1 MIINILKHNNW
12 LYLLFLFIPIL
23 NVYSFG
29 VGNIALI
36 ALLIVSLYG
45 ITSGKVFNKKYKLF
59 WLLGF
64 LFIFHEVIFYILY
77 NVPKTSG
84 TWFNRIVEETL
95 FITSIATFVNV
106 FNLNRL
112 YKWWK
117 LIGVLFMIGLF
128 YHSIEYY
135 VFNHNVDMIKIAFL
149 PLSENKVF
157 EKILTIDYTR
167 PRSFFTE
174 PSHYASFMLPL
185 LFLNLLYK
193 DYKYGAINVVSLLLS
208 TSSLGIVTGAFF
220 LIAMSLKQTSYKRKL
235 SLMLFLIIGYFCFL
249 NLDIFQY
256 ARDKIASSNG
266 GDDSSSLR
274 LFFTASVWAELPIDL
289 KILGIPNSSIG
300 EFLLQN
306 SKYIPNQLIWVLQDE
321 SNQINYASS
330 IWFVAVKSGFIVWI
344 VYLLFYIQN
353 IKKSWDSPILY
364 YALMIFVATFIQSCF
379 LNSIFMSQIVL
390 MLVLLNNKKDI
401 DEKYYS
407 NNIIR
412 K

>member
-1 MIINILKHNNW
+1 MITNIFKDNIW

-36 ALLIVSLYG
+36 ALLLVAIYG
-45 ITSGKVFNKKYKLF
+45 LISGSVFKKQKLF
-59 WLLGF
+59 LFLGF
-64 LFIFHEVIFYILY
+64 FVIVHEAIFYVMY

-84 TWFNRIVEETL
+84 PWFNRIVEELL
-95 FITSIATFVNV
+95 FVMSIATFVNV
-106 FNLNRL
+106 FDLDKL
-112 YKWWK
+112 YKWWRI
-117 LIGVLFMIGLF
+117 IGVLFMVGLF

-135 VFNHNVDMIKIAFL
+135 VFNHYVDMIKLPFL
-149 PLSENKVF
+149 PLSDNKVF

-193 DYKYGAINVVSLLLS
+193 DYRYGAINMVFLLLS
-208 TSSLGIVTGAFF
+208 TSSLGIVTGAFLLIVMSFKHTSFKIKLLLIIF
-220 LIAMSLKQTSYKRKL
+220 LIV
-235 SLMLFLIIGYFCFL
+235 GYFCFL
-249 NLDIFQY
+249 NLDIFQF

-266 GDDSSSLR
+266 GDESSSLR
-274 LFFTASVWAELPIDL
+274 IFFTASVWAELPIDL
-289 KILGIPNSSIG
+289 KMLGIPSYSIG
-300 EFLLQN
+300 DFLQHN
-306 SKYIPNQLIWVLQDE
+306 SKYIPNQLVWVLQDE
-321 SNQINYASS
+321 SSINYASS
-330 IWFVAVKSGFIVWI
+330 IWFVAVKFGLIVWG
-344 VYLLFYIQN
+344 VYLFFYIRN
-353 IKKSWDSPILY
+353 IKKSWSSPILY

-401 DEKYYS
+401 DEKYNC
-407 NNIIR
+407 NNFIR

>member
-1 MIINILKHNNW
+1 MITNIFKDNIW

-36 ALLIVSLYG
+36 ALLLVAIYG
-45 ITSGKVFNKKYKLF
+45 LISGSVLKKQKLF
-59 WLLGF
+59 LFLGF
-64 LFIFHEVIFYILY
+64 FVIVHEAIFYVMY

-84 TWFNRIVEETL
+84 PWFNRIVEELL
-95 FITSIATFVNV
+95 FVMSIATFVNV
-106 FNLNRL
+106 FDLDKL
-112 YKWWK
+112 YKWWRI
-117 LIGVLFMIGLF
+117 IGVLFMIGLF

-135 VFNHNVDMIKIAFL
+135 VFNHYVDMIKLPFL
-149 PLSENKVF
+149 PLSDNKVF

-193 DYKYGAINVVSLLLS
+193 DYRYGAINMVFLLLS
-208 TSSLGIVTGAFF
+208 TSSLGIVTGAFLLIVMSFKHTSFKIKLLLIIF
-220 LIAMSLKQTSYKRKL
+220 LIV
-235 SLMLFLIIGYFCFL
+235 GYFCFL
-249 NLDIFQY
+249 NLDIFQF

-266 GDDSSSLR
+266 GDESSSLR
-274 LFFTASVWAELPIDL
+274 IFFTASVWAELPIDL
-289 KILGIPNSSIG
+289 KMLGIPSYSIG
-300 EFLLQN
+300 DFLQHN
-306 SKYIPNQLIWVLQDE
+306 SKYIPNQLVWVLQDE
-321 SNQINYASS
+321 SSINYASS
-330 IWFVAVKSGFIVWI
+330 IWFVAVKFGLIVWG
-344 VYLLFYIQN
+344 VYLFFYIRN
-353 IKKSWDSPILY
+353 IKKSWSSPILY

-401 DEKYYS
+401 DEKYNC
-407 NNIIR
+407 NNFIR

>member
-1 MIINILKHNNW
+1 MITNIFKDNIW

-36 ALLIVSLYG
+36 ALLLVAIYG
-45 ITSGKVFNKKYKLF
+45 LISGSVFKKQKLF
-59 WLLGF
+59 LFLGF
-64 LFIFHEVIFYILY
+64 FVIVHEAIFYVMY

-84 TWFNRIVEETL
+84 PWFNRIVEELL
-95 FITSIATFVNV
+95 FVMSIATFVNV
-106 FNLNRL
+106 FDLDKL
-112 YKWWK
+112 YKWWRI
-117 LIGVLFMIGLF
+117 IGVLFMIGLF

-135 VFNHNVDMIKIAFL
+135 VFNHYVDMIKLPFL
-149 PLSENKVF
+149 PLSDNKVF

-193 DYKYGAINVVSLLLS
+193 DYRYGAINMVFLLLS
-208 TSSLGIVTGAFF
+208 TSSLGIVTGAFLLIVMSFKHTSFKIKLLLIIF
-220 LIAMSLKQTSYKRKL
+220 LIVR
-235 SLMLFLIIGYFCFL
+235 YFCFL
-249 NLDIFQY
+249 NLDIFQF

-266 GDDSSSLR
+266 GDESSSLR
-274 LFFTASVWAELPIDL
+274 IFFTASVWAELPIDL
-289 KILGIPNSSIG
+289 KMLGIPSYSIG
-300 EFLLQN
+300 DFLQHN
-306 SKYIPNQLIWVLQDE
+306 SKYIPNQLVWVLQDE
-321 SNQINYASS
+321 SSINYASS
-330 IWFVAVKSGFIVWI
+330 IWFVAVKFGLIVWG
-344 VYLLFYIQN
+344 VYLFFYIRN
-353 IKKSWDSPILY
+353 IKKSWSSPILY

-401 DEKYYS
+401 DEKYNC
-407 NNIIR
+407 NNFIR

>member
-1 MIINILKHNNW
+1 MITNIFKDNIW

-36 ALLIVSLYG
+36 ALLLVAIYG
-45 ITSGKVFNKKYKLF
+45 LISDNVFKKQKLF
-59 WLLGF
+59 LFLGF
-64 LFIFHEVIFYILY
+64 LVIFHEAIFYVMY

-84 TWFNRIVEETL
+84 TWFNRIVEELL
-95 FITSIATFVNV
+95 FVISIATFVNV
-106 FNLNRL
+106 FDLGKL
-112 YKWWK
+112 YKWWR
-117 LIGVLFMIGLF
+117 LVGVLFMIGLF

-135 VFNHNVDMIKIAFL
+135 VFNHNVDMIKLPFL
-149 PLSENKVF
+149 PLSDNKVF
-157 EKILTIDYTR
+157 EKILTVDYTR

-193 DYKYGAINVVSLLLS
+193 DYKYGAINMVFLLLS

-220 LIAMSLKQTSYKRKL
+220 LIVMSFKHTSFKIKL
-235 SLMLFLIIGYFCFL
+235 LLIIFLIIGYFCFL
-249 NLDIFQY
+249 NMDIFQY
-256 ARDKIASSNG
+256 ARDKIATSNG
-266 GDDSSSLR
+266 GDESSSLR

-289 KILGIPNSSIG
+289 KILGIPNFSIG
-300 EFLLQN
+300 DFLLQN
-306 SKYIPNQLIWVLQDE
+306 SKYIPNQLVWVLQDE
-321 SNQINYASS
+321 SSINYASS
-330 IWFVAVKSGFIVWI
+330 FWFVAVKFGFVVWI
-344 VYLLFYIQN
+344 VYLFFYIRN
-353 IKKSWDSPILY
+353 IQKSWSSPILY

-390 MLVLLNNKKDI
+390 MLVLLNNKKYI
-401 DEKYYS
+401 DEKYNC
-407 NNIIR
+407 NNVIR

>member
-1 MIINILKHNNW
+1 MITNIFKDNIW

-36 ALLIVSLYG
+36 ALLLVAIYG
-45 ITSGKVFNKKYKLF
+45 LISGSVFKKQKLF
-59 WLLGF
+59 LFLGF
-64 LFIFHEVIFYILY
+64 FVIVHEAIFYVMY

-84 TWFNRIVEETL
+84 PWFNRIVEELL
-95 FITSIATFVNV
+95 FVMSIATFVNV
-106 FNLNRL
+106 FDLDKL
-112 YKWWK
+112 YKWWRI
-117 LIGVLFMIGLF
+117 IGVLFMIGLF

-135 VFNHNVDMIKIAFL
+135 VFNHYVDMIKLPFL
-149 PLSENKVF
+149 PLSDNKVF

-193 DYKYGAINVVSLLLS
+193 DYRYGAINMVFLLLS
-208 TSSLGIVTGAFF
+208 TSSLGIVTGAFLLIVMTFKHTSFKIKLLLIIF
-220 LIAMSLKQTSYKRKL
+220 LIV
-235 SLMLFLIIGYFCFL
+235 GYFCFL
-249 NLDIFQY
+249 NLDIFQF

-266 GDDSSSLR
+266 GDESSSLR
-274 LFFTASVWAELPIDL
+274 IFFTASVWAELPIDL
-289 KILGIPNSSIG
+289 KMLGIPSYSIG
-300 EFLLQN
+300 DFLQHN
-306 SKYIPNQLIWVLQDE
+306 SKYIPNQLVWVLQDE
-321 SNQINYASS
+321 SSINYASS
-330 IWFVAVKSGFIVWI
+330 IWFVAVKFGLIVWG
-344 VYLLFYIQN
+344 VYLFFYIRN
-353 IKKSWDSPILY
+353 IKKSWSSPILY

-401 DEKYYS
+401 DEKYNC
-407 NNIIR
+407 NNFIR

>member
-1 MIINILKHNNW
+1 MITNIFKDNIW

-36 ALLIVSLYG
+36 ALLLVAIYG
-45 ITSGKVFNKKYKLF
+45 LISGSVFKKQKLF
-59 WLLGF
+59 LFLGF
-64 LFIFHEVIFYILY
+64 FVIVHEAIFYVMY

-84 TWFNRIVEETL
+84 PWFNRIVEELL
-95 FITSIATFVNV
+95 FVMSIATFVNV
-106 FNLNRL
+106 FDLDKL
-112 YKWWK
+112 YKWWRI
-117 LIGVLFMIGLF
+117 IGVLFMIGLF

-135 VFNHNVDMIKIAFL
+135 VFNHYVDMIKLPFL
-149 PLSENKVF
+149 PLSDNKVF

-193 DYKYGAINVVSLLLS
+193 DYRYGAINMVLLLLS
-208 TSSLGIVTGAFF
+208 TSSLGIVTGAFLLIVMSFKHTSFKIKLLLIIF
-220 LIAMSLKQTSYKRKL
+220 LIV
-235 SLMLFLIIGYFCFL
+235 GYFCFL
-249 NLDIFQY
+249 NLDIFQF

-266 GDDSSSLR
+266 GDESSSLR
-274 LFFTASVWAELPIDL
+274 IFFTASVWAELPIDL
-289 KILGIPNSSIG
+289 KMLGIPSYSIG
-300 EFLLQN
+300 DFLQHN
-306 SKYIPNQLIWVLQDE
+306 SKYIPNQLVWVLQDE
-321 SNQINYASS
+321 SSINYASS
-330 IWFVAVKSGFIVWI
+330 IWFVAVKFGLIVWG
-344 VYLLFYIQN
+344 VYLFFYIRN
-353 IKKSWDSPILY
+353 IKKSWSSPILY

-401 DEKYYS
+401 DEKYNC
-407 NNIIR
+407 NNFIR

>member
-1 MIINILKHNNW
+1 MITNIFKDNIW

-36 ALLIVSLYG
+36 ALLLVAIYG
-45 ITSGKVFNKKYKLF
+45 LISGSVFKKQKLF
-59 WLLGF
+59 LFLGF
-64 LFIFHEVIFYILY
+64 FVIVHEAIFYVMY

-84 TWFNRIVEETL
+84 PWFNRIVEELL
-95 FITSIATFVNV
+95 FVMSIATFVNV
-106 FNLNRL
+106 FDLDKL
-112 YKWWK
+112 YKWWRI
-117 LIGVLFMIGLF
+117 IGVLFMIGLF

-135 VFNHNVDMIKIAFL
+135 VFNHYVDMIKLPFL
-149 PLSENKVF
+149 PLSDNKVF

-185 LFLNLLYK
+185 LFLNLLYE
-193 DYKYGAINVVSLLLS
+193 DYRYGAINMVFLLLS
-208 TSSLGIVTGAFF
+208 TSSLGIVTGAFLLIVMSFKHTSFKIKLLLIIF
-220 LIAMSLKQTSYKRKL
+220 LIV
-235 SLMLFLIIGYFCFL
+235 GYFCFL
-249 NLDIFQY
+249 NLDIFQF

-266 GDDSSSLR
+266 GDESSSLR
-274 LFFTASVWAELPIDL
+274 IFFTASVWAELPIDL
-289 KILGIPNSSIG
+289 KMLGIPSYSIG
-300 EFLLQN
+300 DFLQHN
-306 SKYIPNQLIWVLQDE
+306 SKYIPNQLVWVLQDE
-321 SNQINYASS
+321 SSINYASS
-330 IWFVAVKSGFIVWI
+330 IWFVAVKFGLIVWG
-344 VYLLFYIQN
+344 VYLFFYIRN
-353 IKKSWDSPILY
+353 IKKSWSSPILY

-401 DEKYYS
+401 DEKYNC
-407 NNIIR
+407 NNFIR

>member
-1 MIINILKHNNW
+1 MITNIFKDNIW

-36 ALLIVSLYG
+36 ALLLVAIYG
-45 ITSGKVFNKKYKLF
+45 LISGSVFKKQKLF
-59 WLLGF
+59 LF
-64 LFIFHEVIFYILY
+64 LVFFVIVHEAIFYVMY

-84 TWFNRIVEETL
+84 PWFNRIVEELL
-95 FITSIATFVNV
+95 FVMSIATFVNV
-106 FNLNRL
+106 FDLDKL
-112 YKWWK
+112 YKWWRI
-117 LIGVLFMIGLF
+117 IGVLFMIGLF

-135 VFNHNVDMIKIAFL
+135 VFNHYVDMIKLPFL
-149 PLSENKVF
+149 PLSDNKVF

-193 DYKYGAINVVSLLLS
+193 DYRYGAINMVFLLLS
-208 TSSLGIVTGAFF
+208 TSSLGIVTGAFLLIVMSFKHTSFKIKLLLIIF
-220 LIAMSLKQTSYKRKL
+220 LIV
-235 SLMLFLIIGYFCFL
+235 GYFCFL
-249 NLDIFQY
+249 NLDIFQF

-266 GDDSSSLR
+266 GDESSSLR
-274 LFFTASVWAELPIDL
+274 IFFTASVWAELPIDL
-289 KILGIPNSSIG
+289 KMLGIPSYSIG
-300 EFLLQN
+300 DFLQHN
-306 SKYIPNQLIWVLQDE
+306 SKYIPNQLVWVLQDE
-321 SNQINYASS
+321 SSINYASS
-330 IWFVAVKSGFIVWI
+330 IWFVAVKFGLIVWG
-344 VYLLFYIQN
+344 VYLFFYIRN
-353 IKKSWDSPILY
+353 IKKSWSSPILY

-401 DEKYYS
+401 DEKYNC
-407 NNIIR
+407 NNFIR

>member
-1 MIINILKHNNW
+1 MITNIFKDNIW

-36 ALLIVSLYG
+36 ALLLVAIYG
-45 ITSGKVFNKKYKLF
+45 LISGNVFKKQKLF
-59 WLLGF
+59 LFLGF
-64 LFIFHEVIFYILY
+64 LVIFHEAIFYVMY

-84 TWFNRIVEETL
+84 TWFNRIVEELL
-95 FITSIATFVNV
+95 FVISIATFVNV
-106 FNLNRL
+106 FDLGKL
-112 YKWWK
+112 YKWWR
-117 LIGVLFMIGLF
+117 LVGVLFMIGLF

-135 VFNHNVDMIKIAFL
+135 VFNHNVDMIKLPFL
-149 PLSENKVF
+149 PLSDNKVF
-157 EKILTIDYTR
+157 EKILTVDYTR

-193 DYKYGAINVVSLLLS
+193 DYKYGAINTVFLLLS

-220 LIAMSLKQTSYKRKL
+220 LIVMSFKHTSFKIKL
-235 SLMLFLIIGYFCFL
+235 LLIISLIIGYFCFL
-249 NLDIFQY
+249 NMEIFQY
-256 ARDKIASSNG
+256 ARDKIATSNG
-266 GDDSSSLR
+266 GDESSSLR

-289 KILGIPNSSIG
+289 KILGIPNFSIG
-300 EFLLQN
+300 DFLLQN
-306 SKYIPNQLIWVLQDE
+306 SKYIPNQLVWVLQDE
-321 SNQINYASS
+321 SSINYASS
-330 IWFVAVKSGFIVWI
+330 IWFVAVKFGLVVWI
-344 VYLLFYIQN
+344 VYLFFYIRN
-353 IKKSWDSPILY
+353 IQKSWSSPILY

-390 MLVLLNNKKDI
+390 MLVLLNNKKYI
-401 DEKYYS
+401 DEKYNC
-407 NNIIR
+407 NNVIR

>member
-1 MIINILKHNNW
+1 MITNIFKDNIW

-36 ALLIVSLYG
+36 ALLLVAIYG
-45 ITSGKVFNKKYKLF
+45 LISGSVFKKQKLF
-59 WLLGF
+59 LFLGF
-64 LFIFHEVIFYILY
+64 FVIVHEAIFYVMY

-84 TWFNRIVEETL
+84 PWFNRIVEELL
-95 FITSIATFVNV
+95 FVMSIATFVNV
-106 FNLNRL
+106 FDLDKL
-112 YKWWK
+112 YKWWRI
-117 LIGVLFMIGLF
+117 IGVLFMIGLF

-135 VFNHNVDMIKIAFL
+135 VFNHYVDMIKLPFL
-149 PLSENKVF
+149 PLSDNKVF

-193 DYKYGAINVVSLLLS
+193 DYRYGAINMVFLLLS
-208 TSSLGIVTGAFF
+208 TSSLGIVTGAFLLIVMSFKHTSFKIKLLLIIF
-220 LIAMSLKQTSYKRKL
+220 LIV
-235 SLMLFLIIGYFCFL
+235 GYFCFL
-249 NLDIFQY
+249 NLDIFQF

-266 GDDSSSLR
+266 GDESSSLR
-274 LFFTASVWAELPIDL
+274 IFFTASVWAELPIDL
-289 KILGIPNSSIG
+289 KMLGIPSYSIG
-300 EFLLQN
+300 DFLQHN
-306 SKYIPNQLIWVLQDE
+306 SKYIPNQLVWVLQDE
-321 SNQINYASS
+321 SSINYASS
-330 IWFVAVKSGFIVWI
+330 IWFVAIKFGLIVWG
-344 VYLLFYIQN
+344 VYLFFYIRN
-353 IKKSWDSPILY
+353 IKKSWSSPILY

-401 DEKYYS
+401 DEKYNC
-407 NNIIR
+407 NNFIR

>member
-1 MIINILKHNNW
+1 MITNIFKDNIW

-36 ALLIVSLYG
+36 ALLLVAIYG
-45 ITSGKVFNKKYKLF
+45 LISGSVFKKQKLF
-59 WLLGF
+59 LFLGF
-64 LFIFHEVIFYILY
+64 FVIVHEAIFYVMY

-84 TWFNRIVEETL
+84 PWFNRIVEELL
-95 FITSIATFVNV
+95 FVMSIATFVNV
-106 FNLNRL
+106 FDLDKL
-112 YKWWK
+112 YKWWRI
-117 LIGVLFMIGLF
+117 IGVLFMIGLF

-135 VFNHNVDMIKIAFL
+135 VFNHYVDMIKLPFL
-149 PLSENKVF
+149 PLSDNKVF

-193 DYKYGAINVVSLLLS
+193 DYRYGAINMVFLLLS
-208 TSSLGIVTGAFF
+208 TSSLGIVTGAFLLIVMSFKHTSFKIKLLLIIF
-220 LIAMSLKQTSYKRKL
+220 LIV
-235 SLMLFLIIGYFCFL
+235 GYFCFL
-249 NLDIFQY
+249 NLDIFQF

-266 GDDSSSLR
+266 GDESSSLR
-274 LFFTASVWAELPIDL
+274 IFFTASVWAELPIDL
-289 KILGIPNSSIG
+289 KMLGIPSYSIG
-300 EFLLQN
+300 DYLQHN
-306 SKYIPNQLIWVLQDE
+306 SKYIPNQLVWVLQDE
-321 SNQINYASS
+321 SSINYASS
-330 IWFVAVKSGFIVWI
+330 IWFVAVKFGLIVWG
-344 VYLLFYIQN
+344 VYLFFYIRN
-353 IKKSWDSPILY
+353 IKKSWSSPILY

-401 DEKYYS
+401 DEKYNC
-407 NNIIR
+407 NNFIR

>member
-1 MIINILKHNNW
+1 MITNIFKDNIW

-36 ALLIVSLYG
+36 ALLLVAIYG
-45 ITSGKVFNKKYKLF
+45 LISGSVFKKQKLF
-59 WLLGF
+59 LFLGF
-64 LFIFHEVIFYILY
+64 FVIVHEAIFYVMY

-84 TWFNRIVEETL
+84 PWFNRIVEELL
-95 FITSIATFVNV
+95 FVMSIATFVNV
-106 FNLNRL
+106 FDLDKL
-112 YKWWK
+112 YKWWRI
-117 LIGVLFMIGLF
+117 IGVLFMIGLF

-135 VFNHNVDMIKIAFL
+135 VFNHYVDMIKLPFL
-149 PLSENKVF
+149 PLSDNKVF

-193 DYKYGAINVVSLLLS
+193 DYRYGAINMVFLLLS
-208 TSSLGIVTGAFF
+208 TSSLGIVTGAFLLIVMSFKHTSFKIKLLLIIF
-220 LIAMSLKQTSYKRKL
+220 LIV
-235 SLMLFLIIGYFCFL
+235 GYFCFL
-249 NLDIFQY
+249 NLDIFQF

-266 GDDSSSLR
+266 GDESSGLR
-274 LFFTASVWAELPIDL
+274 IFFTASVWAELPIDL
-289 KILGIPNSSIG
+289 KMLGIPSYSIG
-300 EFLLQN
+300 DFLQHN
-306 SKYIPNQLIWVLQDE
+306 SKYIPNQLVWVLQDE
-321 SNQINYASS
+321 SSINYASS
-330 IWFVAVKSGFIVWI
+330 IWFVAVKFGLIVWG
-344 VYLLFYIQN
+344 VYLFFYIRN
-353 IKKSWDSPILY
+353 IKKSWSSPILY

-401 DEKYYS
+401 DEKYNC
-407 NNIIR
+407 NNFIR